1 MGGSRGAGLGAWLG
15 RQGSQGLEVDCFPR
29 DTNVRFSAEL
39 RRLQSLPKCERLP
52 LPSFLLLPFQRI
64 TRLRMLL
71 QVPVLV
77 GRGASLPHTRPH
89 VGVVGNPAPS
99 LLPGF
104 SIQDP
109 PGLPGANHISHQAA
123 CMP

>member
-1 MGGSRGAGLGAWLG
+1 MDAAIRGD
-15 RQGSQGLEVDCFPR
+15 RFRR

-71 QVPVLV
+71 QVPVPD
-77 GRGASLPHTRPH
+77 RKS
-89 VGVVGNPAPS
+89 VV
-99 LLPGF
+99 
-104 SIQDP
+104 
-109 PGLPGANHISHQAA
+109 
-123 CMP
+123 

>member
-1 MGGSRGAGLGAWLG
+1 MSELEEPMKSLRLRPELAEGLRSLLQGTPRHLG
-15 RQGSQGLEVDCFPR
+15 FLDR

-71 QVPVLV
+71 QVLFWLGACSVLPTLQWKL
-77 GRGASLPHTRPH
+77 S
-89 VGVVGNPAPS
+89 
-99 LLPGF
+99 
-104 SIQDP
+104 
-109 PGLPGANHISHQAA
+109 PGLLV
-123 CMP
+123 